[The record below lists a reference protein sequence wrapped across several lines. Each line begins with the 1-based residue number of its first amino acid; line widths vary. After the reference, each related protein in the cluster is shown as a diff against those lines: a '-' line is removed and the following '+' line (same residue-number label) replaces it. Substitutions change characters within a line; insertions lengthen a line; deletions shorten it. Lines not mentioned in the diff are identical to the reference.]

1 MYKTIRFWTAL
12 GVYLYKALFSAGV
25 KRFLSEIAIFS
36 MAKEIFKFDSF
47 QSKM

>member
-1 MYKTIRFWTAL
+1 MSVNTVIELKI
-12 GVYLYKALFSAGV
+12 SD
-25 KRFLSEIAIFS
+25 EIK